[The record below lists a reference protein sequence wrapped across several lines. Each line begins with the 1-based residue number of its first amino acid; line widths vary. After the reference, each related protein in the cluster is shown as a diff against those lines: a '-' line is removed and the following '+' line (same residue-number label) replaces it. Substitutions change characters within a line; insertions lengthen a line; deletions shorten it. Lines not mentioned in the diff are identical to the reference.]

1 MSNNLTPTKKTVGFE
16 PSSSGTN
23 SPDVTKSGDDNNLNV
38 KFKKQDYGYDSLS
51 ASFEERMFNDKS
63 PLMTRRISTS
73 SKQSEGNDDVKE
85 NTNPQK
91 EQKAKKQQQQQQQQ
105 KQKQN
110 ANPEKKSQKQMT
122 RAERRALQ
130 EKQRAAKAAAK
141 AAAAGNKNAN
151 NKKPNNTNQSQDNL
165 NQVKPVPAQM
175 RYDDPKKRNK
185 AEKNKTINRTP
196 AQKPVALFAHLTQY
210 EKENDILAEL
220 KAQGFIHPAVLI
232 LGLQFS
238 EFIIDGGNAR
248 CIAMLNAFKKV
259 ISDYKT
265 PTGTSLSRHL
275 TSHISKQV
283 EFLSNCRTLCGSMKT
298 AIRYVKTEISK
309 LSIDLPDEDAKSLL
323 CELIDNFIRD
333 RIYLADQ
340 IIITNGLKK
349 IKENDVIL
357 TYSYSTIVSDL
368 LLEAHQKQKINFSV
382 VVVDSKPRYEGKLM
396 LKKLVDAG
404 IKCTYILLN
413 GLSFMLHSVTKVI
426 IGASSLLSNGAIM
439 SRVGTAVVNMMA
451 YDFKIPVMV
460 CCETYKFSESVRL
473 DSFVWNEIGD
483 PDELINNKIINP
495 LIQSPFIASRMPKE
509 QPSDEI
515 LSDWRDIQQLKLLNL
530 HYDVTPSKY
539 ITMVITEM
547 GMIPSTSVPVVLR
560 EVTGMGMA

>member
-1 MSNNLTPTKKTVGFE
+1 MFNDK
-16 PSSSGTN
+16 
-23 SPDVTKSGDDNNLNV
+23 
-38 KFKKQDYGYDSLS
+38 
-51 ASFEERMFNDKS
+51 RMFNDKS
-63 PLMTRRISTS
+63 PLMTRRKSSS
-73 SKQSEGNDDVKE
+73 SKPSDTEEIKE
-85 NTNPQK
+85 NANPQK
-91 EQKAKKQQQQQQQQ
+91 EQNAKKQQ
-105 KQKQN
+105 QN

-141 AAAAGNKNAN
+141 AAKAGANGGNKNPP
-151 NKKPNNTNQSQDNL
+151 KKQNSIIQSQD

-220 KAQGFIHPAVLI
+220 KAQGFIHPAVLM

-238 EFIIDGGNAR
+238 EFVIDGGNAR

-298 AIRYVKTEISK
+298 AIRYIKTEISK

-382 VVVDSKPRYEGKLM
+382 VVVDSKPRYEGKMM

-483 PDELINNKIINP
+483 PDELINNNIVNP
-495 LIQSPFIASRMPKE
+495 LIQSQFISSRQPKE

-515 LSDWRDIQQLKLLNL
+515 LSDWRDIPQLKLLNL

>member
-1 MSNNLTPTKKTVGFE
+1 MSNNLPIKKTVGFE
-16 PSSSGTN
+16 PSSTDEPGN
-23 SPDVTKSGDDNNLNV
+23 EDDNSLNI
-38 KFKKQDYGYDSLS
+38 KYKKQDYGYDSLS
-51 ASFEERMFNDKS
+51 ASFEERMFNVGDSS
-63 PLMTRRISTS
+63 PLMNRRISTS
-73 SKQSEGNDDVKE
+73 SKQSENEETKE
-85 NTNPQK
+85 NSNPQK
-91 EQKAKKQQQQQQQQ
+91 EQSTKKQ
-105 KQKQN
+105 KQKEQQKPN
-110 ANPEKKSQKQMT
+110 LNPEKKSQKQMT

-141 AAAAGNKNAN
+141 AAAGGNKNAS
-151 NKKPNNTNQSQDNL
+151 KKQNNTSSSQENV

-298 AIRYVKTEISK
+298 AIRYVKTEIAK
-309 LSIDLPDEDAKSLL
+309 LSIDLPDEDAKVLL

-333 RIYLADQ
+333 RIYLADK

-349 IKENDVIL
+349 IKEGDVIL

-439 SRVGTAVVNMMA
+439 SRVGTAVINMMA

-483 PDELINNKIINP
+483 PDELINNNIINP
-495 LIQSPFIASRMPKE
+495 LIQPPFIASRIPKE
-509 QPSDEI
+509 QASDEI
-515 LSDWRDIQQLKLLNL
+515 LSDWRDIPQLKLLNL

>member
-1 MSNNLTPTKKTVGFE
+1 MSNNLTPIKKTVGFE
-16 PSSSGTN
+16 PTEETGN
-23 SPDVTKSGDDNNLNV
+23 EEENGLNI
-38 KFKKQDYGYDSLS
+38 KYKKQDYGYDSLS
-51 ASFEERMFNDKS
+51 ASFEERMFNSDSNPMINRIKS
-63 PLMTRRISTS
+63 PNT
-73 SKQSEGNDDVKE
+73 KQPENNEAKE
-85 NTNPQK
+85 NANPQK
-91 EQKAKKQQQQQQQQ
+91 EQNTKQQQKQQQQQ
-105 KQKQN
+105 KPN
-110 ANPEKKSQKQMT
+110 LNPEKKSQKQMT

-141 AAAAGNKNAN
+141 AAAGGNKNASKKQN
-151 NKKPNNTNQSQDNL
+151 NNNASQESV

-210 EKENDILAEL
+210 EKENDIVAEL

-333 RIYLADQ
+333 RIYLADK

-439 SRVGTAVVNMMA
+439 SRVGTAVINMMA

-483 PDELINNKIINP
+483 PDELINNKIVNP
-495 LIQSPFIASRMPKE
+495 LTQPPFIASRVPKE
-509 QPSDEI
+509 QSSDEI
-515 LSDWRDIQQLKLLNL
+515 LSDWRDIPQLKLLNL

>member
-1 MSNNLTPTKKTVGFE
+1 MSTPKKTVGFE
-16 PSSSGTN
+16 PSTDEPGN
-23 SPDVTKSGDDNNLNV
+23 EEGSPISIKY
-38 KFKKQDYGYDSLS
+38 KKQDYGYDSLS
-51 ASFEERMFNDKS
+51 ASFEERMFNDNKS
-63 PLMTRRISTS
+63 PIMTRRKSNS
-73 SKQSEGNDDVKE
+73 SKPSETTEETKE
-85 NTNPQK
+85 NSNPQK
-91 EQKAKKQQQQQQQQ
+91 EQNAKKQQQ
-105 KQKQN
+105 KQN
-110 ANPEKKSQKQMT
+110 FNPEKKSQKQMT

-141 AAAAGNKNAN
+141 AAAGGNKNAS
-151 NKKPNNTNQSQDNL
+151 KKQNNTSQESI

-220 KAQGFIHPAVLI
+220 KAQGIIHPAVII

-265 PTGTSLSRHL
+265 PPGTSLSRHL

-333 RIYLADQ
+333 RIYLADK

-357 TYSYSTIVSDL
+357 TYSYSSIVSDL
-368 LLEAHQKQKINFSV
+368 LLEAHQKEKINFSV

-483 PDELINNKIINP
+483 PDELINNNIINP
-495 LIQSPFIASRMPKE
+495 LIQPPFIASRMPKDK
-509 QPSDEI
+509 PSDEI

-547 GMIPSTSVPVVLR
+547 GMIPSTSVSVFLR
-560 EVTGMGMA
+560 KITDMGKVKI

>member
-1 MSNNLTPTKKTVGFE
+1 
-16 PSSSGTN
+16 
-23 SPDVTKSGDDNNLNV
+23 
-38 KFKKQDYGYDSLS
+38 
-51 ASFEERMFNDKS
+51 
-63 PLMTRRISTS
+63 
-73 SKQSEGNDDVKE
+73 
-85 NTNPQK
+85 
-91 EQKAKKQQQQQQQQ
+91 
-105 KQKQN
+105 
-110 ANPEKKSQKQMT
+110 
-122 RAERRALQ
+122 
-130 EKQRAAKAAAK
+130 
-141 AAAAGNKNAN
+141 
-151 NKKPNNTNQSQDNL
+151 
-165 NQVKPVPAQM
+165 M

-309 LSIDLPDEDAKSLL
+309 LSIDLPDEDAKVLL

-333 RIYLADQ
+333 RIYLADK

-439 SRVGTAVVNMMA
+439 SRVGTAVINMMA

-483 PDELINNKIINP
+483 PDELINNNIINP
-495 LIQSPFIASRMPKE
+495 LIQPPFIASRIPKE
-509 QPSDEI
+509 QASDEI
-515 LSDWRDIQQLKLLNL
+515 LSDWRDIPQLKLLNL

-547 GMIPSTSVPVVLR
+547 GMIPSTR
-560 EVTGMGMA
+560 